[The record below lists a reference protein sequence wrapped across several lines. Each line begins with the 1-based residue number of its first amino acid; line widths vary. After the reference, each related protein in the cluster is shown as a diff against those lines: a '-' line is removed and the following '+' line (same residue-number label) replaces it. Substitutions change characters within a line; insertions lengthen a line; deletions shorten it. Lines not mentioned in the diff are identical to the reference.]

1 MNASMYSLS
10 IPVFQGSLTNLSAIL
25 DKAAAHAQERK
36 IDPAALLD
44 ARLYPDMLPFTRQV
58 QLSTDFAKGAAA
70 RLAGDAPPKFDDVE
84 VGFSQLKE
92 RIARTIAF
100 VNSVAPDRIVGS
112 EERVIEL
119 KTATRALRFTGLEF
133 LAHFALPNF
142 FFHVTTAYAI
152 LRHNGVPIGKEDFLG
167 RSRD

>member
-44 ARLYPDMLPFTRQV
+44 ARLYPDMLPFTRQI

>member
-1 MNASMYSLS
+1 MKASMYSLS
-10 IPVFQGSLTNLSAIL
+10 IPIFQKYLTNLSAIL

-44 ARLYPDMLPFTRQV
+44 ARLYPDMLPFTRQI

>member
-1 MNASMYSLS
+1 MPATMYSFS
-10 IPVFQGSLTNLSAIL
+10 IPVFRKSLTNLSAIL

-44 ARLYPDMLPFTRQV
+44 ARLYPDMLTFTRQI
-58 QLSTDFAKGAAA
+58 QLATDFAKGAAA

-84 VGFSQLKE
+84 VGFAQLKE
-92 RIARTIAF
+92 RIARTI
-100 VNSVAPDRIVGS
+100 VLLDSVGPERINGS
-112 EERVIEL
+112 EERQIEL
-119 KTATRALRFTGLEF
+119 KAATRTLTFSGLDF

-152 LRHNGVPIGKEDFLG
+152 LRHNGVPIGKDDFLG
-167 RSRD
+167 RS

>member
-1 MNASMYSLS
+1 MPATMYSFS
-10 IPVFQGSLTNLSAIL
+10 IPVFRKSLTNLSAIL

-44 ARLYPDMLPFTRQV
+44 ARLYPDMLTFTRQI
-58 QLSTDFAKGAAA
+58 QLATDFAKGAAA

-84 VGFSQLKE
+84 VGFAQLKE
-92 RIARTIAF
+92 RIARTIALLD
-100 VNSVAPDRIVGS
+100 SVGPERFNGS
-112 EERVIEL
+112 EERQIEL
-119 KTATRALRFTGLEF
+119 KTATRTLTFSGLDF

-152 LRHNGVPIGKEDFLG
+152 LRHNGVPIGKDDFLG
-167 RSRD
+167 RS